1 MSTSPVKQARAAL
14 GARLRDIRI
23 EAKLTGRAL
32 AASHNWH
39 FTKVSKIE
47 HGTQTPS
54 AEDITAWC
62 RSCNAQDQVMDLI
75 ATARA
80 IESMYI
86 EWQRHLRAGLKRTQ
100 SSSVP
105 LYERTKLFRG
115 YENTFLPGLFHTAEY
130 ATAIL
135 EFWNNFLDLSSNIDE
150 AVEARMERQRI
161 LYTGNRRFSFVLEE
175 QTLRT
180 HVGGVNVML
189 GQLDRLLAVMSLPR
203 VSLGII
209 PAGADRHCLAQGS
222 FWIFDEERVQTE
234 GISSG
239 LDITQPREVAVHIK
253 AFGLLQQSAV
263 HGRAASN
270 LIRKALDGLQE
281 PEGS

>member
-1 MSTSPVKQARAAL
+1 MH
-14 GARLRDIRI
+14 D
-23 EAKLTGRAL
+23 
-32 AASHNWH
+32 WH

-47 HGTQTPS
+47 NGAQKPS
-54 AEDITAWC
+54 TDDIKAWC
-62 RSCNAQDQVMDLI
+62 RACNAGDQIPDLI

-86 EWQRHLRAGLKRTQ
+86 EWQRHMRAGLKRTQ

-135 EFWNNFLDLSSNIDE
+135 TFWNDFLDLSSDIDE
-150 AVEARMERQRI
+150 AVATRMERQRI
-161 LYTGNRRFSFVLEE
+161 LYTGNRRFVFVLEE

-180 HVGGVNVML
+180 HVGGTDTML

-209 PAGADRHCLAQGS
+209 PAGAPRHCLAQGS
-222 FWIFDEERVQTE
+222 FWIFDEERVQVE
-234 GISSG
+234 GVSAG
-239 LDITQPREVAVHIK
+239 LDITQPREIAVHVK
-253 AFGLLQQSAV
+253 AFTLLQQSAV
-263 HGRAASN
+263 HGHIAREFIHKAAFE
-270 LIRKALDGLQE
+270 LQQNQ
-281 PEGS
+281 P